1 MILFKAIAGVG
12 SLPALRTYK
21 CEECGVRRTETGEAR
36 DTSISTLKSN
46 LYLVEPA
53 SSLLH

>member
-1 MILFKAIAGVG
+1 MIFFKAIASAG

-21 CEECGVRRTETGEAR
+21 CKECGVRQTETEEAR
-36 DTSISTLKSN
+36 DVSRPKTN